1 MQTQQKA
8 RRWAETRASL
18 GPDGGPPMAEVPT
31 PVPRLHEMAR
41 AGEVL
46 LCYHGTRRAP
56 GNRLA
61 RQKQGTW
68 KASPDLVEVVQ
79 GRDNSAAFV
88 VPGGDQIEQV
98 VGRASIDCGE
108 GLVEQDDPRVLQ

>member
-1 MQTQQKA
+1 MQTRQKA
-8 RRWAETRASL
+8 GRWSGSRASL
-18 GPDGGPPMAEVPT
+18 GPDGGGAMAEFPT
-31 PVPRLHEMAR
+31 LVPRFDEMAR

-46 LCYHGTRRAP
+46 LSHDGTRRPP

-61 RQKQGTW
+61 RQKKGTW

-98 VGRASIDCGE
+98 VGRAGIDC
-108 GLVEQDDPRVLQ
+108 